1 VVWWRLVVLG
11 GLTTDLAHR
20 RQMALRQCLDRVPLV
35 VVELLSGRFGRLA

>member
-11 GLTTDLAHR
+11 GLTTAHR